1 MKNDSLL
8 YVLDQLK
15 NFHEPI
21 QFTYKV
27 EHNEKLPF
35 LDVLLIKNANNIDT
49 TVYKKPTNAD
59 IYLNWNSHAP
69 TTWKRG
75 TVRTILSR
83 AYSICSSERYLHEE
97 IKYIELTFEKIN
109 NYPKYVIN
117 QLNREVKLK
126 HTENINIERSNINQT
141 TPNEQEKRR
150 LLVKFD

>member
-1 MKNDSLL
+1 MVPTLNEIITLWRRFIDDTITFVKNDSLL

-69 TTWKRG
+69 TT
-75 TVRTILSR
+75 
-83 AYSICSSERYLHEE
+83 
-97 IKYIELTFEKIN
+97 
-109 NYPKYVIN
+109 
-117 QLNREVKLK
+117 
-126 HTENINIERSNINQT
+126 
-141 TPNEQEKRR
+141 
-150 LLVKFD
+150 